1 MKITDN
7 PIWFARFAEQL
18 AELQPDPDGSIEQQ
32 ARKALAYYHDTIEN
46 EIVPACEDEAVSYQ
60 PDSIETMIITST
72 PAEAVIKLRHLV
84 ERRSHF
90 HGIAM
95 RFLIETPAS
104 CTAARKYMSKV
115 SDHAQAT
122 VTRVYELAHLHGLT
136 IEDAVFVGTPV
147 PGSLPGGWPAVP
159 ALESSTT
166 TPGIEEPDE
175 DGAHAFIEKR
185 DGCLIKG
192 QITLQ
197 PVNINKAFNKLC
209 NDAGIFE
216 NTKENRQL
224 FTNMLYNAG
233 GVRIAGHLKVKSRKT
248 TALTYFVSQ
257 LEKAVTKLDP
267 ACEVTTDKW
276 KVVETWCRDK
286 NGEKFGNNVL
296 AASKSNPRCSNAID
310 NAVSLLLQKSE
321 SSLFSAQR
329 NI

>member
-84 ERRSHF
+84 ERCSHF

-122 VTRVYELAHLHGLT
+122 VTRVYELAHLHGLA

-166 TPGIEEPDE
+166 TPGIEEPVE

-192 QITLQ
+192 QITLR

-216 NTKENRQL
+216 NTTKNRQL
-224 FTNMLYNAG
+224 FTNMIYNAG
-233 GVRIAGHLKVKSRKT
+233 GVRIPGHLLVKNTRG
-248 TALTYFVSQ
+248 LVYFVNQ
-257 LEKAVTKLDP
+257 LAKAVNKWDP
-267 ACEVTTDKW
+267 SCSVTTNQW
-276 KVVETWCRDK
+276 QVVEEWCHNK
-286 NGEKFGNNVL
+286 AGEKFGQNVL
-296 AASKSNPRCSNAID
+296 AASKSSTPRKSNAID
-310 NAVSLLLQKSE
+310 DAVRLLFDGGTQETFSLQIKV
-321 SSLFSAQR
+321 
-329 NI
+329 

>member
-46 EIVPACEDEAVSYQ
+46 EIAPACEDEAVSYQ

-84 ERRSHF
+84 ERCSHF

-104 CTAARKYMSKV
+104 CTAAREYMSKV

-147 PGSLPGGWPAVP
+147 PGSLPEGWPAVP

-192 QITLQ
+192 QITLR

-216 NTKENRQL
+216 NTTKNRQL
-224 FTNMLYNAG
+224 FTNMIYNAG
-233 GVRIAGHLKVKSRKT
+233 GVRIPGHLKVKNTRG
-248 TALTYFVSQ
+248 LVYFVNQ
-257 LEKAVTKLDP
+257 LAKAVNKWDP
-267 ACEVTTDKW
+267 SCSVTTNQW
-276 KVVETWCRDK
+276 QVVEEWCHNK
-286 NGEKFGNNVL
+286 AGEKFGQNVL
-296 AASKSNPRCSNAID
+296 AASKSSTPRKSNVID
-310 NAVSLLLQKSE
+310 DAVRLLFDGGTQETFSLQIKV
-321 SSLFSAQR
+321 
-329 NI
+329 

>member
-46 EIVPACEDEAVSYQ
+46 EIAPACEDEAVSYQ

-84 ERRSHF
+84 ERCSHF

-136 IEDAVFVGTPV
+136 IEDAVFVGTPM

-216 NTKENRQL
+216 NTTKNRQL
-224 FTNMLYNAG
+224 FTNMIYNAG
-233 GVRIAGHLKVKSRKT
+233 GVRIPGHLLVKNTRG
-248 TALTYFVSQ
+248 LVYFVNQ
-257 LEKAVTKLDP
+257 LAKAVNKWDP
-267 ACEVTTDKW
+267 SCSVTTNQW
-276 KVVETWCRDK
+276 QVVEEWCHNK
-286 NGEKFGNNVL
+286 AGEKFGQNVL
-296 AASKSNPRCSNAID
+296 AASKSSTPRKSNVID
-310 NAVSLLLQKSE
+310 DAVRLLFDGGTQETFSLQTKV
-321 SSLFSAQR
+321 
-329 NI
+329 

>member
-46 EIVPACEDEAVSYQ
+46 EIAPACKDEAVSYQ

-84 ERRSHF
+84 ERCSHF

-136 IEDAVFVGTPV
+136 IEDAEFVGTPV

-192 QITLQ
+192 QIALQ

-216 NTKENRQL
+216 NTTKNRQL
-224 FTNMLYNAG
+224 FTNMIYNAG
-233 GVRIAGHLKVKSRKT
+233 GVRIPGHLLVKNTRG
-248 TALTYFVSQ
+248 LVYFVNQ
-257 LEKAVTKLDP
+257 LAKAVNKWDP
-267 ACEVTTDKW
+267 SCSLTTNQW
-276 KVVETWCRDK
+276 QVVEEWCHNK
-286 NGEKFGNNVL
+286 LGEKFGQNVL
-296 AASKSNPRCSNAID
+296 AASKSSTPRKSNVID
-310 NAVSLLLQKSE
+310 DAVRLLFDGGAQETFSLQIKV
-321 SSLFSAQR
+321 
-329 NI
+329 

>member
-18 AELQPDPDGSIEQQ
+18 AKLQSDPDGSIEQQ
-32 ARKALAYYHDTIEN
+32 ARIALAYYHHTFDYEIE
-46 EIVPACEDEAVSYQ
+46 PACEDEAVSYR

-72 PAEAVIKLRHLV
+72 PAEAVSKLRHLV
-84 ERRSHF
+84 ERCSHF
-90 HGIAM
+90 HVVAT
-95 RFLIETPAS
+95 RFLISAPAG
-104 CTAARKYMSKV
+104 CRAAREYMSEV
-115 SDHAQAT
+115 RENAQET
-122 VTRVYELAHLHGLT
+122 VKRVYELAHFHGLA
-136 IEDAVFVGTPV
+136 IEDAVFVDTPV
-147 PGSLPGGWPAVP
+147 PGSLPEGWPDAP
-159 ALESSTT
+159 MLESSTA

-216 NTKENRQL
+216 NTTENRQL

-257 LEKAVTKLDP
+257 LEKAVTKLDS

-296 AASKSNPRCSNAID
+296 AASKSNPRCSNTID

-321 SSLFSAQR
+321 SSCFSAQR

>member
-7 PIWFARFAEQL
+7 PIWFARFADQL

-32 ARKALAYYHDTIEN
+32 ARKALAYYCDTIDN
-46 EIVPACEDEAVSYQ
+46 EIVPAGEDEAVSYQ

-84 ERRSHF
+84 ARCSHF
-90 HGIAM
+90 HGIAT
-95 RFLIETPAS
+95 RFLISAPAG
-104 CTAARKYMSKV
+104 CKAAREYMSKV
-115 SDHAQAT
+115 SDHAHAT

-147 PGSLPGGWPAVP
+147 PGSLPGGWSAVP

-216 NTKENRQL
+216 NTTKNRQL
-224 FTNMLYNAG
+224 FTNMIYNAG
-233 GVRIAGHLKVKSRKT
+233 GVRIPGHLLVKNTRR
-248 TALTYFVSQ
+248 LVYFVNQ
-257 LEKAVTKLDP
+257 LAKAVNKWDP
-267 ACEVTTDKW
+267 SCSVTTNQW
-276 KVVETWCRDK
+276 QVVEEWCHNK
-286 NGEKFGNNVL
+286 AGEKFGQNVL
-296 AASKSNPRCSNAID
+296 AASKSSTPRKSNVID
-310 NAVSLLLQKSE
+310 DAVRLLFDGGAQETFSLQIKV
-321 SSLFSAQR
+321 
-329 NI
+329 

>member
-46 EIVPACEDEAVSYQ
+46 EIAPACEDEAVSYQ

-84 ERRSHF
+84 ERCSHF

-136 IEDAVFVGTPV
+136 IADAVFVGTPV

-216 NTKENRQL
+216 NTTKNRQL
-224 FTNMLYNAG
+224 FTNMIYNAG
-233 GVRIAGHLKVKSRKT
+233 GVRITGHLLVKNTRG
-248 TALTYFVSQ
+248 LVYFVNQ
-257 LEKAVTKLDP
+257 LAKAVNKWDP
-267 ACEVTTDKW
+267 SCSVTTNQW
-276 KVVETWCRDK
+276 QVVEEWCHNK
-286 NGEKFGNNVL
+286 AGEKFGQHVL
-296 AASKSNPRCSNAID
+296 AASKSSTPRKSNVID
-310 NAVSLLLQKSE
+310 DAVRLLFDGGAQVTFSLQIKV
-321 SSLFSAQR
+321 
-329 NI
+329 

>member
-46 EIVPACEDEAVSYQ
+46 EIAPACEDEAVSYQ

-84 ERRSHF
+84 ERCSHF

-216 NTKENRQL
+216 NTTKNRQL

-233 GVRIAGHLKVKSRKT
+233 GAQILGHLKVKNTRG
-248 TALTYFVSQ
+248 LVYFVNQ
-257 LEKAVTKLDP
+257 LAKAVSKWDP
-267 ACEVTTDKW
+267 SCSVTTNQW
-276 KVVETWCRDK
+276 KVVEEWCHNK
-286 NGEKFGNNVL
+286 AGEKFGQNVL
-296 AASKSNPRCSNAID
+296 AASKSSTPRKSNAID
-310 NAVSLLLQKSE
+310 DSVRLLFDDGAQETFSLQSKV
-321 SSLFSAQR
+321 
-329 NI
+329 

>member
-32 ARKALAYYHDTIEN
+32 ARKALAYYNDTFDY
-46 EIVPACEDEAVSYQ
+46 EIVPACEDEADSYQ

-84 ERRSHF
+84 ERCSHF
-90 HGIAM
+90 HGIAT
-95 RFLIETPAS
+95 RFLLSAPAG
-104 CTAARKYMSKV
+104 CRAAREYMSRV
-115 SDHAQAT
+115 SDDAQET
-122 VTRVYELAHLHGLT
+122 VKRVYELAHFHGLA
-136 IEDAVFVGTPV
+136 IEDAVFVDTPV
-147 PGSLPGGWPAVP
+147 PGSLPGGWPAAP
-159 ALESSTT
+159 MLESTTT
-166 TPGIEEPDE
+166 TPGIKKPDE

-192 QITLQ
+192 PITLRSF
-197 PVNINKAFNKLC
+197 NINKAFNKLC

-216 NTKENRQL
+216 NTAENRQL

-257 LEKAVTKLDP
+257 LEKAVTNLDP

-310 NAVSLLLQKSE
+310 NAVSLLFPKSG

>member
-84 ERRSHF
+84 ERCSHF

-147 PGSLPGGWPAVP
+147 PGSLPGGWPAMP

-216 NTKENRQL
+216 NTTKNRQL
-224 FTNMLYNAG
+224 FTNMIYNAG
-233 GVRIAGHLKVKSRKT
+233 GVRIHGHLLVKNTRG
-248 TALTYFVSQ
+248 LVYFVNQ
-257 LEKAVTKLDP
+257 LAKAVNKWDP
-267 ACEVTTDKW
+267 SCSVTTNQW
-276 KVVETWCRDK
+276 QVVEEWCHNK
-286 NGEKFGNNVL
+286 AGEKFGQNVL
-296 AASKSNPRCSNAID
+296 AASKSSTPRKSNVID
-310 NAVSLLLQKSE
+310 DAVRLLFDGGTQE
-321 SSLFSAQR
+321 TFSSQ
-329 NI
+329 IKV

>member
-46 EIVPACEDEAVSYQ
+46 EIAPACEDEAVSYQ

-84 ERRSHF
+84 ERCSHF

-136 IEDAVFVGTPV
+136 IEGAVVVGTPV

-216 NTKENRQL
+216 NTTKNRQL
-224 FTNMLYNAG
+224 FTNMIYNAG
-233 GVRIAGHLKVKSRKT
+233 GVRIPGHLLVKNTRG
-248 TALTYFVSQ
+248 LVYFVNQ
-257 LEKAVTKLDP
+257 LAKAVNKWDP
-267 ACEVTTDKW
+267 SCSVTANQW
-276 KVVETWCRDK
+276 QVVEEWCHNK
-286 NGEKFGNNVL
+286 AGEKFGQKVL
-296 AASKSNPRCSNAID
+296 AASKSSTPRKSNVID
-310 NAVSLLLQKSE
+310 DAVRLLFDGGTQETFSLQIKV
-321 SSLFSAQR
+321 
-329 NI
+329 

>member
-1 MKITDN
+1 MKTIDN

-18 AELQPDPDGSIEQQ
+18 AELKPDAAGRIEQIAHQ
-32 ARKALAYYHDTIEN
+32 AITYYYNVIDT
-46 EIVPACEDEAVSYQ
+46 EIVPGDEDEAVSYQ
-60 PDSIETMIITST
+60 PDSIETMIINST

-84 ERRSHF
+84 ARCSHF
-90 HGIAM
+90 HGIAT
-95 RFLIETPAS
+95 RFLIDTPAS

-147 PGSLPGGWPAVP
+147 PGSLPGGWPA
-159 ALESSTT
+159 ASMLDSST
-166 TPGIEEPDE
+166 PAASAEDPDE
-175 DGAHAFIEKR
+175 DGAHALIEKR

-197 PVNINKAFNKLC
+197 PININKAFNKLC

-216 NTKENRQL
+216 NTTENRQL

-296 AASKSNPRCSNAID
+296 AASKSTPRCSNAID

-321 SSLFSAQR
+321 SSSFSAQR